1 MNYATCFVAAIFE
14 IGECLFVVVMALCD
28 MQCHH
33 NNKFLTI
40 DSKSKSIIRIAG
52 KTDSSLPAGSIFME
66 VVRS

>member
-33 NNKFLTI
+33 NNKFLSI
-40 DSKSKSIIRIAG
+40 DTKSKSIIRIVG

>member
-33 NNKFLTI
+33 NNMFLSI
-40 DSKSKSIIRIAG
+40 DSKSRQNAIIAAG
-52 KTDSSLPAGSIFME
+52 RVYLYGSSS
-66 VVRS
+66 

>member
-14 IGECLFVVVMALCD
+14 IGECLFVVVMALRFA
-28 MQCHH
+28 QNHH
-33 NNKFLTI
+33 NNKLFTI